1 MARTKH
7 IPQRVPDN
15 REQMNDH
22 NSNDDVSSDLEK
34 KSTGDKRKQRDEFSE
49 DERDYIQAGHGVG
62 ADERDYIQAGR
73 NTYAIDYDGPPI
85 WEGIWEKFLPE
96 LTQWADPMPPV
107 KFGFAESKQIGLS
120 EDGIH
125 ICVPIF
131 YSNDRP
137 PSEPCTIM
145 QIPIPEVIDMA
156 FFQKFGVFIAKVL
169 NSTSS
174 NFYSIRWHGLYENV
188 ICMNRDHIQ
197 HVTGFSDVIM
207 ERVVHSIHV
216 VLGDWSG
223 YRSFSLDNG
232 SLASLHFTDSFFTD
246 EHLTRTR
253 NQQEFMVKKTRQ
265 FSTPCSM
272 NIRPNDPS
280 LGQVHGCC
288 CYRSFRR

>member
-7 IPQRVPDN
+7 TAKSTGYN
-15 REQMNDH
+15 RERMNDH
-22 NSNDDVSSDLEK
+22 NSNDDDSSDLEK

-49 DERDYIQAGHGVG
+49 DERDYIQVGHGG
-62 ADERDYIQAGR
+62 

-85 WEGIWEKFLPE
+85 WEGIWEKFLPK
-96 LTQWADPMPPV
+96 LTQWADPMPLV

-131 YSNDRP
+131 YSNDP
-137 PSEPCTIM
+137 PNTLEPCTIM

-156 FFQKFGVFIAKVL
+156 FFQKLGVFIAQVL

-174 NFYSIRWHGLYENV
+174 NFYYIRWHGLYENV
-188 ICMNRDHIQ
+188 ICINRDHIQ

-223 YRSFSLDNG
+223 YMSLSLDNG
-232 SLASLHFTDSFFTD
+232 SFACLHFTDRFFTD

-253 NQQEFMVKKTRQ
+253 TQQDLMAKKTRL
-265 FSTPCSM
+265 FSTKFSV
-272 NIRPNDPS
+272 NIRPHDPS
-280 LGQVHGCC
+280 LGQVHGCHSIN
-288 CYRSFRR
+288 YRR